1 MGEMV
6 PHNDIEETLAFDDA
20 CPGVKNETFNSQIEQ
35 GWKEQGNMKFAISEE
50 LQAESLEVT

>member
-6 PHNDIEETLAFDDA
+6 PHTDVEETLAFGNA
-20 CPGVKNETFNSQIEQ
+20 CPSAKNEMFGGQIEQ
-35 GWKEQGNMKFAISEE
+35 GWKGRGDVKFTISEE

>member
-6 PHNDIEETLAFDDA
+6 PHNDIEEILAFDDA
-20 CPGVKNETFNSQIEQ
+20 CPSVKNEMFNSQIEQ
-35 GWKEQGNMKFAISEE
+35 GWKGQGDMKVAISEE